1 MIIFLFGDE
10 TIINYHQSLTK
21 HQPPQK
27 KKHYPLC
34 RAELFGG
41 WGLIFVVWIDR
52 FFCWGASICLEGG
65 SFSSRSQR
73 SRGLGIARVRGRR
86 GGRDAPEAPPLV
98 IAEADAAL
106 SAQRLRSDVAV
117 ETGR

>member
-1 MIIFLFGDE
+1 M
-10 TIINYHQSLTK
+10 
-21 HQPPQK
+21 
-27 KKHYPLC
+27 
-34 RAELFGG
+34 
-41 WGLIFVVWIDR
+41 DR
-52 FFCWGASICLEGG
+52 FFGWGASICWKWG

-117 ETGR
+117 KRGVIGGNLPKVGWKILGFELRGKMGKLYDDDYNVCGY

>member
-1 MIIFLFGDE
+1 M
-10 TIINYHQSLTK
+10 NYL
-21 HQPPQK
+21 
-27 KKHYPLC
+27 
-34 RAELFGG
+34 GG

-106 SAQRLRSDVAV
+106 SAQRLRSDTAVKRGVRGGNLPKVALNWGERWGKSKV
-117 ETGR
+117 